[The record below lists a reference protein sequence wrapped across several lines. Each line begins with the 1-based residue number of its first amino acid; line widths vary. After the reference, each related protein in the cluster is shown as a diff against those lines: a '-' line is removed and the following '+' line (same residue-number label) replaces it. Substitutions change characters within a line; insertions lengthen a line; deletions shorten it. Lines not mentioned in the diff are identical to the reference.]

1 MKRVAIILTLLA
13 CAVQPAQAQ
22 GTIQFRA
29 ILTGSDEVPPNSD
42 PTIGRGSFTLDGN
55 SLSFLVDVSAV
66 NFTSVSG
73 YIQGPALPGAN
84 GPIIFDL
91 GAPRFLPGDSQGI
104 NPPVYR
110 FFSPEVLPGLGAGP
124 FPLTGAQISE
134 LEGGFWYV
142 NVTSSMLPN
151 GQLRGQIAPHFPDSD
166 GDGVPDAFDLCP
178 GTPPGAVVDASG
190 CSIDQLCPCN
200 GPWKNHGEYV
210 SSVAKLAE
218 GITTF
223 CQRLQPTLEHLD
235 FAQRRQLVELLI
247 DCVIV
252 TDGQVE
258 IRYVLPTSPAGES
271 TAFCHLRKD
280 YFQLET

>member
-1 MKRVAIILTLLA
+1 
-13 CAVQPAQAQ
+13 
-22 GTIQFRA
+22 
-29 ILTGSDEVPPNSD
+29 
-42 PTIGRGSFTLDGN
+42 
-55 SLSFLVDVSAV
+55 VSAV

-151 GQLRGQIAPHFPDSD
+151 GQLRGQILPVPEPSTQALFGLGSGLAALRAWKKQAKNVFHHGRWTTLGFPSPRPSPIGRGRMVHCLSITPEPESAQLPLAKHQSGAP
-166 GDGVPDAFDLCP
+166 
-178 GTPPGAVVDASG
+178 AV
-190 CSIDQLCPCN
+190 
-200 GPWKNHGEYV
+200 
-210 SSVAKLAE
+210 
-218 GITTF
+218 
-223 CQRLQPTLEHLD
+223 PTL
-235 FAQRRQLVELLI
+235 
-247 DCVIV
+247 
-252 TDGQVE
+252 
-258 IRYVLPTSPAGES
+258 
-271 TAFCHLRKD
+271 
-280 YFQLET
+280 